1 MSLKEIFC
9 QANAIDVLQRAY
21 ASDKSAHAYI
31 FAGADGIGKFKTA
44 SEWAKLLLCQ
54 GPVTKNNA
62 ADSCG
67 KCQSCKLFDAGSHPD
82 FGHVYK
88 ELIQFTKDGKDKK
101 TPIDLPKAVIR
112 EFLIDKVSARPG
124 LSQRKVFVVSEAE
137 KLNAASQNSLLKV
150 LEEPP
155 AFCSVILLC
164 THLEKLLPTTKSRC
178 QIIRFGPIDEEK
190 IIDKLTEAGL
200 DENVAKYFSRL
211 SDGSIGQA
219 YQWAQ
224 LELADAEL
232 YETKKRLIES
242 LAGYQY
248 PDSID
253 MAEKLL
259 AESKL
264 LAAVWSKLEPDTS
277 RSDINR
283 RAHKAFIRV
292 IISALQD
299 AMKLKLADEQKT
311 VNFDQQKEINI
322 LANRFAPEQAAE
334 KITDAANTMRWIDY
348 SVNEKLIFENLFLNL
363 VA

>member
-9 QANAIDVLQRAY
+9 QDGAIDVLQRAY
-21 ASDKSAHAYI
+21 ASGKSAHAYI
-31 FAGADGIGKFKTA
+31 FAGSDGIGRFRTA
-44 SEWAKLLLCQ
+44 SAWAKLLLCQ
-54 GPVTKNNA
+54 EPVTTDNA

-88 ELIQFTKDGKDKK
+88 ELIQFTKEGKGKK

-112 EFLIDKVSARPG
+112 EFLIDKVSVRPA

-155 AFCSVILLC
+155 AFCSIILLC

-178 QIIRFGPIDEEK
+178 QIIRFGPIDEDK
-190 IIDKLTEAGL
+190 IVDKLKDAGL
-200 DENVAKYFSRL
+200 DENVAKYFARL
-211 SDGSIGQA
+211 SDGSLGQA

-224 LELADAEL
+224 LELAEAGL
-232 YETKKRLIES
+232 YKTKRRLVES

-253 MAEKLL
+253 MAEELL
-259 AESKL
+259 AESKS
-264 LAAVWSKLEPDTS
+264 LAAVWGKLEPDTS
-277 RSDINR
+277 KSDINR
-283 RAHKAFIRV
+283 RAQKTLIRV

-299 AMKLKLADEQKT
+299 AMKLQLTDAQKT

-322 LANRFAPEQAAE
+322 LANRFDPEQAAE